1 MNKLMILMLGLAM
14 ILGSTAVF
22 AQDKPAGETKTEKK
36 SKKKASK
43 KKASK
48 KKAAETEKKS

>member
-43 KKASK
+43 KKA
-48 KKAAETEKKS
+48 AETEKKS